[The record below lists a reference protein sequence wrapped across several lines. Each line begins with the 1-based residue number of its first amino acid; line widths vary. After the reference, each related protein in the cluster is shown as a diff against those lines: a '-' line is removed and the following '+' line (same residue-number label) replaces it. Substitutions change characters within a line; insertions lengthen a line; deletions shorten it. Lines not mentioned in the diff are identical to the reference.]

1 MKLSANL
8 DRRYVPAGQP
18 AERYLRLQLEAP
30 ERILSTRRLPLN
42 LALVIDRSGSMAG
55 IKLDKAREAVVFC
68 LRHLAPTDRVAVV
81 AYDHEVRV
89 VSPSRLL
96 TSDAKSKLINEV
108 QAIQSGGNTN
118 LGGGWLTGAEEVAQH
133 LSEAGYLSRAILL
146 SDGLAN
152 EGITDTNE
160 LAHHA
165 TQLRLRGISTTTI
178 GIGADYNED
187 LLQQMAL
194 KGGGHFYFIEDAR
207 QIPDLLQSEL
217 GEVLATSAR
226 RVDLEMHLPELVRAQ
241 LLNNFEHVRE
251 GKHFSVRLD
260 DMMAGE
266 ARSLVFKLEVS
277 PGPLGSMLPIK
288 WRVSYTDVETDRTLR
303 LDGPEVVLTY
313 ASEEVCSRETADPA
327 VMEDTAL
334 LQAAIAREEA
344 LAYDASGNYA
354 MSAQSLQSAA
364 TYLRTYAPAS
374 PAAQADAAALDAEAA
389 QAPSG
394 FSALKRKALHYSQ
407 ATRRQSRKK

>member
-8 DRRYVPAGQP
+8 DRLHVPAGQP

-30 ERILSTRRLPLN
+30 DRAVSTHRLPLN

-55 IKLDKAREAVVFC
+55 IKLEKAREAVIFC
-68 LRHLAPTDRVAVV
+68 LRNLAPTDRVAVV

-89 VSPSRLL
+89 VSPSRPL
-96 TSDAKSKLINEV
+96 TPEAKNALINEV
-108 QAIQSGGNTN
+108 RAIQSGGNTN

-152 EGITDTNE
+152 QGITDTDE

-217 GEVLATSAR
+217 GEALATSAR
-226 RVDLEMHLPELVRAQ
+226 RVSLELHVPEPVQAS
-241 LLNNFEHVRE
+241 LLNNFECVRE

-266 ARSLVFKLEVS
+266 VRSLVFKLEVR
-277 PGPLGSMLPIK
+277 PGSLGSVLPLK
-288 WRVSYTDVETDRTLR
+288 WRVTYTDVAADNTLR
-303 LDGPEVVLTY
+303 LDGPEVSLLYT
-313 ASEEVCSRETADPA
+313 SEEACARETADPT
-327 VMEDTAL
+327 VMEDVAL
-334 LQAAIAREEA
+334 LEAAIARQEA
-344 LAYDASGNYA
+344 LALDASGNYA
-354 MSAQSLQSAA
+354 MSAVRLQEAA
-364 TYLRTYAPAS
+364 AYLRANAPSS
-374 PAAQADAAALDAEAA
+374 PAAQADAAALDAEVAEAA
-389 QAPSG
+389 RG
-394 FSALKRKALHYSQ
+394 FSPLQRKATHYSHN
-407 ATRRQSRKK
+407 TRRQSRSK